1 MAIPK
6 FLEKNHIH
14 LGRNVAFFL
23 NFDSNDVYEPKL
35 TSLGSG

>member
-1 MAIPK
+1 MVIPK

-14 LGRNVAFFL
+14 LERNVAFFS

-35 TSLGSG
+35 ASPGSG